1 MSELIGI
8 VIICAVLGIML
19 LIIFIKANLVIC
31 QPNEVVI
38 ISGRRHKL
46 PDGSDIGYRIIR
58 GGRGFKIP
66 IIESVKRI
74 PLTAIPVEINLN
86 KALCKG
92 IIPVNIECRANIKIA
107 GSQTDGLNN
116 AIERFLGKNL
126 NDVAQTARQT
136 IEGSLRGVLAMVTPE
151 EANSER
157 LKLAEKVMEE
167 ARIDLKKLG
176 ILLDFFKI
184 QTLYDD
190 HGYLEA
196 IGRRKNA
203 DILKDARIAEATAE
217 AEANKISAEQLRV
230 ARIAE
235 AKAQEEIIQ
244 AESKLAVHRAEL
256 ALRTNQAEERAK
268 IAREIARVEEEQQMQ
283 LKRIELNR
291 QKYEADVIIPAQAE
305 KEASELKSIGEA
317 SRILENG
324 KATAEAI
331 RLMQEQWQEGKTKDL
346 FYLQMFPELLD
357 KVTRVVADNL
367 HIEKVTVLDSGNG
380 NGLPAHVKNVT
391 NSAIAV
397 IEQLKTATGLDLTD
411 LLNKSLG
418 KDSSD
423 PAKLKKEFA

>member
-1 MSELIGI
+1 MADFLGI
-8 VIICAVLGIML
+8 IIISAVLFVML

-38 ISGRRHKL
+38 ISGRRHKH
-46 PDGSDIGYRIIR
+46 PDGSEVGYRIIR

-66 IIESVKRI
+66 IIESIKRI

-107 GSQTDGLNN
+107 GSASDGLNN

-126 NDVAQTARQT
+126 SEVAQIAKQT
-136 IEGSLRGVLAMVTPE
+136 IEGSLRGVLATVTPE

-157 LKLAEKVMEE
+157 LKLAEKVIEE
-167 ARIDLKKLG
+167 ARSDLKKLG

-184 QTLYDD
+184 QTLYDE

-196 IGRRKNA
+196 IGRKKNA
-203 DILKDARIAEATAE
+203 DILKDAKIAEATAE
-217 AEANKISAEQLRV
+217 AEASKISSEQLRI

-235 AKAQEEIIQ
+235 AKAQEEIIH
-244 AESKLAVHRAEL
+244 AENKLAVHRAEL
-256 ALRTNQAEERAK
+256 ALKTNQAEERAK

-291 QKYEADVIIPAQAE
+291 QKYEADTIVPARAE
-305 KEASELKSIGEA
+305 KEASELRSVGEA

-380 NGLPAHVKNVT
+380 NGLPTHVKNVT
-391 NSAIAV
+391 NSAITI

-411 LLNKSLG
+411 LLNKSFG
-418 KDSSD
+418 KDQND
-423 PAKLKKEFA
+423 PAKIKKEFA

>member
-1 MSELIGI
+1 MSDLIGI
-8 VIICAVLGIML
+8 IIICAAFAVML

-38 ISGRRHKL
+38 ISGRRYKL
-46 PDGSDIGYRIIR
+46 PDGNEIGYRIIR

-66 IIESVKRI
+66 IIESIKRI
-74 PLTAIPVEINLN
+74 QLTAIPVEINLN

-107 GSQTDGLNN
+107 GSPGDGLNN

-126 NDVAQTARQT
+126 NEVAQIAKQT
-136 IEGSLRGVLAMVTPE
+136 IEGSLRGVLATVTPE

-157 LKLAEKVMEE
+157 LKIAEKVVAET
-167 ARIDLKKLG
+167 RGDLKKLG
-176 ILLDFFKI
+176 ILIDFFKI
-184 QTLYDD
+184 QTLTDD

-196 IGRRKNA
+196 IGRKKNA
-203 DILKDARIAEATAE
+203 DILKDAKIAEATAE
-217 AEANKISAEQLRV
+217 AEASKISAEQLRI

-235 AKAQEEIIQ
+235 ARAQEEIIQ
-244 AESKLAVHRAEL
+244 AENKLAVHRAEL
-256 ALRTNQAEERAK
+256 SLKSNQAEERAK
-268 IAREIARVEEEQQMQ
+268 IAREIARVEEEEQMQ
-283 LKRIELNR
+283 TKRIELNR
-291 QKYEADVIIPAQAE
+291 KKFEADVIVPAKAE
-305 KEASELKSIGEA
+305 REASELKSIGEA

-331 RLMQEQWQEGKTKDL
+331 RLMQSQWQEGKTKDL

-367 HIEKVTVLDSGNG
+367 HIEKVTVLDNGNG

-391 NSAIAV
+391 NSAISI
-397 IEQLKTATGLDLTD
+397 IEQLKAATGLDLTE
-411 LLNKSLG
+411 LLTKSASKNKNEPSG
-418 KDSSD
+418 I
-423 PAKLKKEFA
+423 KKEYA

>member
-1 MSELIGI
+1 MVDLVGI
-8 VIICAVLGIML
+8 IIICAILGIML

-31 QPNEVVI
+31 QPNEIVI
-38 ISGRRHKL
+38 ISGRRYKQE
-46 PDGSDIGYRIIR
+46 DGTEVGYRIIR

-66 IIESVKRI
+66 IIESIKRI

-107 GSQTDGLNN
+107 GSPADGLNN

-126 NDVAQTARQT
+126 NEVAQIAKQT
-136 IEGSLRGVLAMVTPE
+136 IEGSLRGVLATVTPE

-157 LKLAEKVMEE
+157 LKLAENVVEE
-167 ARIDLKKLG
+167 ARSDLKKLG

-196 IGRRKNA
+196 IGRKKNA

-217 AEANKISAEQLRV
+217 AEASKISAEQLRI

-235 AKAQEEIIQ
+235 AQAQEEIIQ
-244 AESKLAVHRAEL
+244 AENKLAVHRAEL
-256 ALRTNQAEERAK
+256 ALKTNQAEERAK

-291 QKYEADVIIPAQAE
+291 KKFEADMIIPAQAE

-380 NGLPAHVKNVT
+380 NGIPTHIKNVT
-391 NSAIAV
+391 NSAISI
-397 IEQLKTATGLDLTD
+397 IEQLKNATGLDLTD
-411 LLNKSLG
+411 LLNRSVGNKQN
-418 KDSSD
+418 D
-423 PAKLKKEFA
+423 AAAIKKEFA

>member
-8 VIICAVLGIML
+8 GIICAALGIML

-46 PDGSDIGYRIIR
+46 PDGSDVGYRIIR

-126 NDVAQTARQT
+126 NDVAQTAKQT
-136 IEGSLRGVLAMVTPE
+136 IEGSLRGVLATVTPE
-151 EANSER
+151 EANGER

-167 ARIDLKKLG
+167 AQIDLKKLG

-196 IGRRKNA
+196 IGRKKNA
-203 DILKDARIAEATAE
+203 DILKDARIAEAMAE
-217 AEANKISAEQLRV
+217 AEANKISAEQLRI

-235 AKAQEEIIQ
+235 ANAQEEIIQ
-244 AESKLAVHRAEL
+244 AENKLAVHRAEL
-256 ALRTNQAEERAK
+256 ALKTNQAEERAK
-268 IAREIARVEEEQQMQ
+268 IAREIARVEEERQMQ
-283 LKRIELNR
+283 TKRIELNR
-291 QKYEADVIIPAQAE
+291 KKYEADMIIPAQAE
-305 KEASELKSIGEA
+305 KQASELKSIGEA

-391 NSAIAV
+391 NSAISI

-418 KDSSD
+418 KNSNDQ
-423 PAKLKKEFA
+423 AQLKKEFA